1 MLIPWIVNLVK
12 AGNVWVPCAFGNVSI
27 QDPHIPYDFMK
38 NRRTRH
44 CSKLFI
50 SPPPCV
56 PPNSLCSPCCSQRCR
71 QGGWL
76 TPCQCISLFYSSWK
90 LGTFLHYFHSL
101 KVNEFLCPIH
111 QKLRHYLMV
120 SIMPFCQQQVIV
132 FCCNKIYNL
141 QVKASLHVVLTI
153 ELWLIFGYLY
163 FVVSYSIAPIF
174 YGH

>member
-1 MLIPWIVNLVK
+1 MRVDVFVDVNVRCTVMVLVMLIAWTVDLVK
-12 AGNVWVPCAFGNVSI
+12 AGNVRVPCAFGNVSI
-27 QDPHIPYDFMK
+27 QDPYIPWSIHDFMK

-90 LGTFLHYFHSL
+90 LGIFLHLFPKSKCISLSYSL
-101 KVNEFLCPIH
+101 KV
-111 QKLRHYLMV
+111 
-120 SIMPFCQQQVIV
+120 
-132 FCCNKIYNL
+132 
-141 QVKASLHVVLTI
+141 KALSHVVAKKNIIDTKLSHI
-153 ELWLIFGYLY
+153 
-163 FVVSYSIAPIF
+163 VVV
-174 YGH
+174 